1 MSTLSQVSRAL
12 QLVFTGEAN
21 RLARRCGVVERQRK
35 LTGASLAQA
44 LVFGWLHC
52 PEASLEQL
60 AQTAAACGG
69 AVSPQA
75 IDQRFCQPTA
85 EFFLRLLEV
94 AVAQVV
100 ASDAATPTLLGRFQ
114 GVWLEDST
122 VIALPSCFGA
132 RWPASGG
139 ANSQNTAA
147 LKLYVELD
155 LASGRLVGPHCVPG
169 RQSDHRSE
177 LGNTIPPGG
186 IRVADL
192 GFFDLAQLR
201 QLDERGVY
209 WVTRVPA
216 STALYDERGQRLE
229 LARLMRGVQG
239 SLDRPVQIGA
249 RERMAARLIVTR
261 LPGSVVRKRRARLQ
275 QDAVRRGRVVSRR
288 QQDGCRWTIL
298 ITNLAPEQ
306 LSVHEALVLLKMRWQ
321 IELLFKRWKSLGRV
335 GHSRSANPWRVLIET
350 YAKLVGMVVLHWLLL
365 VTAWQYEDRSL
376 AKASLAIQNQIL
388 LLVEPLTTGQRLSTA
403 LRRLT
408 AVLQVAARLQHR
420 RHKPPSYL
428 LLKYPQRIDSCL
440 T

>member
-1 MSTLSQVSRAL
+1 MNTLSQVSHAL

-21 RLARRCGVVERQRK
+21 RLARRCGVVQRRRK
-35 LTGASLAQA
+35 LTGASLSQA

-52 PEASLEQL
+52 PDASIEQL
-60 AQTAAACGG
+60 AQAAAACGG
-69 AVSPQA
+69 PVCPQA

-85 EFFLRLLEV
+85 EFFSRLLEV

-100 ASDAATPTLLGRFQ
+100 ASEAATIALLRRFN

-122 VIALPSCFGA
+122 IIALPSCFGL

-139 ANSQNTAA
+139 CNSQSQAA

-155 LASGRLVGPHCVPG
+155 LASGRLVGPQCVAG

-177 LGNTIPPGG
+177 LANAIPSGG

-192 GFFDLAQLR
+192 GFFDLAQLHR
-201 QLDERGVY
+201 LDERGVY

-216 STALYDERGQRLE
+216 STALYDDHGQRLQI
-229 LARLMRGVQG
+229 ARLMRGIKS
-239 SLDRPVQIGA
+239 SLDRPIQIGS

-261 LPGSVVRKRRARLQ
+261 LPGPVVRKRRSRLK
-275 QDAVRRGRVVSRR
+275 QDAARRGRVASRR
-288 QQDGCRWTIL
+288 QQDWCRWNVL
-298 ITNLAPEQ
+298 VTNLSPEQ

-350 YAKLVGMVVLHWLLL
+350 YAKLLGMVVQHWLLL
-365 VTAWQYEDRSL
+365 VAAWQYEDRSL
-376 AKASLAIQNQIL
+376 AKASLAVQNHIL
-388 LLVEPLTTGQRLSTA
+388 LLVEPLTRGQRISA
-403 LRRLT
+403 AIRRLA
-408 AVLQVAARLQHR
+408 AVLQVTARLQR
-420 RHKPPSYL
+420 RRARPPSYL
-428 LLKYPQRIDSCL
+428 FLKHPELIDSTL